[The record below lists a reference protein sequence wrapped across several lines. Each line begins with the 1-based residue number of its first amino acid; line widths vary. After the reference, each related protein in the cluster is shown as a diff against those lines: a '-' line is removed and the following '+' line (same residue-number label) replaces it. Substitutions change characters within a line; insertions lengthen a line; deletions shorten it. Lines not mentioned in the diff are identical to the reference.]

1 MLSERRAILYSS
13 SISGFLV
20 GRCPFGR
27 MSVSKLLGFG
37 EPAMPVDLQPP
48 KKPNQPV
55 AILPLT
61 LLDRSLNW
69 LALVVGIGLCVWA
82 VNYGSN
88 LLT

>member
-1 MLSERRAILYSS
+1 
-13 SISGFLV
+13 
-20 GRCPFGR
+20 
-27 MSVSKLLGFG
+27 
-37 EPAMPVDLQPP
+37 MPVDLQPP

-88 LLT
+88 LLS

>member
-1 MLSERRAILYSS
+1 
-13 SISGFLV
+13 
-20 GRCPFGR
+20 
-27 MSVSKLLGFG
+27 
-37 EPAMPVDLQPP
+37 MPVDLQPP

-82 VNYGSN
+82 VKYGSN